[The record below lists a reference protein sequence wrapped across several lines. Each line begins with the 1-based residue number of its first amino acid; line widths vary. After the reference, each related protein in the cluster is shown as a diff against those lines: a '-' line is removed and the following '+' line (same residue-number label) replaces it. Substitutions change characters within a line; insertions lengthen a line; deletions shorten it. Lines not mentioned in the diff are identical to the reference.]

1 MSSNRRIGAFS
12 LTMINVAAIASL
24 RNLPVAA
31 YHGLSL
37 IAYLGLAALLFF
49 APIALFSAEL
59 VSRYP
64 NKEGGIYLWV
74 KEAFGVKLGFLAIW
88 LQWIGNVV
96 WYPTI
101 LTFVGATLLTLIDP
115 ALANNPWMML
125 ALVLITFWGCTFLN
139 MHGVELSSRISSLGV
154 ILGTFVPTT
163 IIVILGLMWIGGGR
177 PLSISVSAKNFI
189 PDLSNM
195 HSLALLCAIAL
206 SYVGMEMS
214 EVHAS
219 DVKEPKKTYPKAIFI
234 SLGLIFLIYT
244 LGSLSIAFVIP
255 KESMSLTTGVVQAFA
270 LFFSAYN
277 LNFLTTPLAL
287 CIVLGVITG
296 VSTWIIGPSRGILV
310 AVEEGHL
317 PKVFAHKNAGGMPKN
332 IMLLQGALVTLLSLL
347 FLFMPSISSVFV
359 LLTILATQAY
369 MVMYFLLF
377 AAALRLRYTKPLP
390 RGGYHLPWKN
400 VGAWVAALA
409 GMVATAF
416 IFAVGFIPTE
426 EFIGKTALF
435 EWTLIGGLILSCYL
449 PFLMTR
455 RSGLRKQA

>member
-1 MSSNRRIGAFS
+1 MSSKRRIGAFS

-74 KEAFGVKLGFLAIW
+74 KEAFGVRLGFLAIW
-88 LQWIGNVV
+88 LQWIGNVI

-115 ALANNPWMML
+115 GLANNPWMML
-125 ALVLITFWGCTFLN
+125 ALVLVTFWGCTWLN
-139 MHGVELSSRISSLGV
+139 MRGVELSSKISSLGV
-154 ILGTFVPTT
+154 ILGTFVPTA
-163 IIVILGLMWIGGGR
+163 IILILGLVWIGGGR
-177 PLSISVSAKNFI
+177 PLSISLTADNLL
-189 PDLSNM
+189 PDLSDLN
-195 HSLALLCAIAL
+195 SLALLCAIAL

-234 SLGLIFLIYT
+234 SMAIIFLIYT
-244 LGSLSIAFVIP
+244 LGSLAIAFVIP

-270 LFFSAYN
+270 LFFDAYN
-277 LNFLTTPLAL
+277 LSFLTTPLAL

-332 IMLLQGALVTLLSLL
+332 IMLFQGGLVTLLSLL

-390 RGGYHLPWKN
+390 KGGYHLPGKN
-400 VGAWVAALA
+400 VGAWIAAVL

-426 EFIGKTALF
+426 EFVGKTSLF

-449 PFLMTR
+449 PFLMTGR
-455 RSGLRKQA
+455 LATQKRA

>member
-1 MSSNRRIGAFS
+1 MSTKKRISAFS

-74 KEAFGVKLGFLAIW
+74 KEAFGVRLGFLAIW
-88 LQWIGNVV
+88 LQWIGNVI

-115 ALANNPWMML
+115 SLANNPWMML
-125 ALVLITFWGCTFLN
+125 ALVLVTFWGCTWLN
-139 MHGVELSSRISSLGV
+139 MRGVELSSKISSLGV
-154 ILGTFVPTT
+154 ILGTFIPTA
-163 IIVILGLMWIGGGR
+163 IIVVLGLSWVAGGR
-177 PLSISVSAKNFI
+177 PLSISVSTQSLL
-189 PDLSNM
+189 PDLSNL

-234 SLGLIFLIYT
+234 SMGIIFLIYT
-244 LGSLSIAFVIP
+244 LGSLAIAFVIP
-255 KESMSLTTGVVQAFA
+255 KESMSLTTGVVQAFE
-270 LFFSAYN
+270 LFFNAYN
-277 LNFLTTPLAL
+277 LSFLTTPLAL

-310 AVEEGHL
+310 AVQEGHL
-317 PKVFAHKNAGGMPKN
+317 PKVFAHKNAAGMPKN
-332 IMLLQGALVTLLSLL
+332 IMLLQGVLVTLLSLL
-347 FLFMPSISSVFV
+347 FLFMPSISSAFV

-377 AAALRLRYTKPLP
+377 AAALRLRYTQSLP
-390 RGGYHLPWKN
+390 KGGYHLPWKN
-400 VGAWVAALA
+400 IGAWIAALL
-409 GMVATAF
+409 GMIATAF

-426 EFIGKTALF
+426 EFIGKESLF
-435 EWTLIGGLILSCYL
+435 EWTLMGGLILSCYL
-449 PFLMTR
+449 PFLMTGRLGSHR
-455 RSGLRKQA
+455 RA